1 MNNYLKYIQEVL
13 GQLNNKGYCEDAK
26 LLNEKIGNN
35 YFDTSSP
42 HFFTGNLNA
51 ELVMVQLNAKREKSE
66 FNKPKVVNY
75 EKYIEDCTNYGR
87 HTYGGVGKSW
97 KSAFD
102 QKMIRFLKPLEI
114 LPFTGEIMNDLE
126 IVSDKK
132 LQLELVPFGS
142 PDFNYKEIGIANLK
156 PFIERIL
163 ELILSADRQCV
174 IFCGR
179 VFSMLL
185 NDYFIDEKKHR
196 FKLKKVNGDLTRDYF
211 ELIEVTIQLKDKKI
225 KAVIAPQYAK
235 HGYPINEYGN
245 KLKELII
252 GK

>member
-13 GQLNNKGYCEDAK
+13 SQLNKKGYCEDAK

-51 ELVMVQLNAKREKSE
+51 GLVMVQLNAKRGKSE
-66 FNKPKVVNY
+66 FNKLKVVNY

-87 HTYGGVGKSW
+87 DTYGGVGKIW

-179 VFSMLL
+179 VFSILL
-185 NDYFIDEKKHR
+185 NDYLIDEKKYR

-225 KAVIAPQYAK
+225 KAVIALSYSR
-235 HGYPINEYGN
+235 IW
-245 KLKELII
+245 
-252 GK
+252 